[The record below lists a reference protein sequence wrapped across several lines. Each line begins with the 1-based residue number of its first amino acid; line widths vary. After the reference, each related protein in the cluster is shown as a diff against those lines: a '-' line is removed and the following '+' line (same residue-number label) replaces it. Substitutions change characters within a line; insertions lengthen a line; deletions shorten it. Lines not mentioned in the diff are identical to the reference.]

1 MDILCAVNETN
12 RMIDFTAINPQ
23 VLDDIAEAD
32 TLADIVVVCPHWGT
46 EYATVPSS
54 YQEKFAMQMTEA
66 GADLIIG
73 THPHVVQPIT

>member
-54 YQEKFAMQMTEA
+54 C
-66 GADLIIG
+66 LIG
-73 THPHVVQPIT
+73 ERFVQSGDKYLGV